1 MILDSFKNSDRYEN
15 LHPLFKKAFDFLKN
29 TDFSKIEDGKVTI
42 DDPHLFFSFSTITG
56 KEPKDAKLET
66 HIQYIDIQ
74 TPITAPETIGWKAAS
89 ELQTVLQPY
98 DAEKDVA
105 FSDDMPTSFC
115 TLQPGQFAIFFPEDG
130 HAPGITQGAIR
141 KIIAKIAV

>member
-1 MILDSFKNSDRYEN
+1 MILDSLKNSGRYES
-15 LHPLFKKAFDFLKN
+15 LHPLFRKAFDFLKN
-29 TDFSKIEDGKVTI
+29 TDFSTIEDGKVTT
-42 DDPHLFFSFSTITG
+42 DDPRLFFSFSTVSG

-74 TPITAPETIGWKAAS
+74 TPISAAEIIGWKAKS

-105 FSDDMPTSFC
+105 FSDDEPTSFSM
-115 TLQPGQFAIFFPEDG
+115 LLPGQFAIFFPEDG
-130 HAPGITQGAIR
+130 HAPAIGKGAIR

>member
-1 MILDSFKNSDRYEN
+1 MILDSLKNSGRYEKM
-15 LHPLFKKAFDFLKN
+15 HPLFKKTFDFLKN
-29 TDFSKIEDGKVTI
+29 TDFSQIEDGKVTT
-42 DDPHLFFSFSTITG
+42 DDPRLFFLFSTVNG

-74 TPITAPETIGWKAAS
+74 TPITSVETIGWKSAS
-89 ELQTVLQPY
+89 ELQTVLHPY

-105 FSDDMPTSFC
+105 FSDDEATSFS
-115 TLQPGQFAIFFPEDG
+115 TLLPGQFAIFFPEDG
-130 HAPGITQGAIR
+130 HAPGIAQGIVR